1 MDLGFQI
8 MAVTS
13 KQSGH
18 IGSLESCAWNV
29 TDRKK
34 KKKLSKSYV
43 SKTILSAYQGMKWET
58 GAEMQHIT
66 ALVILPP
73 PSLFLTLSLLILRVG
88 PQECFIAA
96 FEVMWKREAEVS
108 AFFLS
113 GISFNSDESSAA
125 QEAVDLATEKS
136 KLCYENKHI

>member
-1 MDLGFQI
+1 MLQ
-8 MAVTS
+8 T
-13 KQSGH
+13 
-18 IGSLESCAWNV
+18 E
-29 TDRKK
+29 KK

-96 FEVMWKREAEVS
+96 FEVMWKREAEIS

-113 GISFNSDESSAA
+113 GISFNLDESSAA